1 MLPRNRAKDDGF
13 DFNSHYPEI
22 NKKIQKRI
30 TERMNN
36 VIYVP
41 LYDRFLKD
49 GQINWDYTNDG
60 LHPNAQGYEVIA
72 MTIRE
77 YLIKQEVK
85 NK

>member
-1 MLPRNRAKDDGF
+1 
-13 DFNSHYPEI
+13 
-22 NKKIQKRI
+22 
-30 TERMNN
+30 MNN